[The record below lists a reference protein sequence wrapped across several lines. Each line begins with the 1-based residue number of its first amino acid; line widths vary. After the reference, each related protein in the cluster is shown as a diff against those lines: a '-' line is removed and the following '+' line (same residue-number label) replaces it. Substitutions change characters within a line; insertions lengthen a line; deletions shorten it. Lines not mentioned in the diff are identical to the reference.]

1 MKAQHYSI
9 KCQSPDEVKPGQFV
23 HTNNEDEVI
32 RGFIYRVD
40 GDVIEIVL
48 FEPGELPPQAKPI
61 RIFLMPDPDA
71 WIDMLHEVLVTAEE
85 NIQWAWM
92 QALDDA
98 EDA

>member
-9 KCQSPDEVKPGQFV
+9 KCQEPDKVAEGQFV

-48 FEPGELPPQAKPI
+48 FEPADISPAKPI
-61 RIFLMPDPDA
+61 RIFMMPDPDA
-71 WIDMLHEVLVTAEE
+71 WLDMLHEVLVSAEE

-92 QALDDA
+92 QALDTA
-98 EDA
+98 ED